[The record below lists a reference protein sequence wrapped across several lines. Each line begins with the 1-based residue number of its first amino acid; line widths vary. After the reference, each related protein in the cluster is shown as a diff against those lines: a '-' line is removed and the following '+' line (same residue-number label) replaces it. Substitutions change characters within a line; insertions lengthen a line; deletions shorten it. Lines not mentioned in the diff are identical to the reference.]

1 MDFIFFLIGMI
12 WVLSYQFNKLYW
24 FCLLPHPNR
33 FFHFPN
39 IILAILNG
47 CKTNHIQIL
56 KGNINESTKSKM
68 GTFQNQIQH
77 IEKQKQTKKKKTK
90 DPSRKTIQ
98 KHDFH
103 ILFHQTNQ
111 INKGGSPTQSQ
122 HLKTTQKSNK
132 KGKPRRGFYISYD
145 SHTGKVI

>member
-77 IEKQKQTKKKKTK
+77 IEKQKQTKKKQKTQAERLSK
-90 DPSRKTIQ
+90 NMTFTSYFIKQTKSTKGVLLPNPNTSKQPRNPTKTA
-98 KHDFH
+98 
-103 ILFHQTNQ
+103 NQ
-111 INKGGSPTQSQ
+111 EE
-122 HLKTTQKSNK
+122 
-132 KGKPRRGFYISYD
+132 GFT
-145 SHTGKVI
+145 SHTILIPAK